1 MSPLY
6 GMQIVARGVQEDL
19 DAVRNGLTTKWSS
32 GQVEGQNNRLEAL
45 KRDMYGRVS
54 VEIFRA
60 RLLPLP
66 HF

>member
-1 MSPLY
+1 MR
-6 GMQIVARGVQEDL
+6 IVARGAPEDL

-32 GQVEGQNNRLEAL
+32 GQVEGQNNRLKTL
-45 KRDMYGRVS
+45 KRDMYDHVS

>member
-6 GMQIVARGVQEDL
+6 GMRIVARGVQEDL

-32 GQVEGQNNRLEAL
+32 GQVEGQNNRLKTL